1 MISGLFFG
9 LAFGVAG
16 IGAALRGRMADAFG
30 IELVYSRVRVSARHR
45 PSDGVP
51 AEHRAATAGPGK
63 QPLPILLDRR
73 TRPGTTGLEVR
84 KRDWFTWQDSYAP
97 GRSC

>member
-51 AEHRAATAGPGK
+51 AEHRAATAGPGNSRCRSSWTVARGQA
-63 QPLPILLDRR
+63 QP
-73 TRPGTTGLEVR
+73 
-84 KRDWFTWQDSYAP
+84 A
-97 GRSC
+97 